1 MGDVF
6 SLTINGATAF
16 DIGALYSNNTWR
28 PLELIDLRTSLQ
40 ATTFVQ
46 LEVGVLKIIK
56 IYIKMTYF
64 DRARWRTTSCKKKF
78 RRSSILGGF
87 IISAYSCLMKL
98 CYSTLWACVAVQS
111 VQ

>member
-28 PLELIDLRTSLQ
+28 PLGLIDLRTSLQ
-40 ATTFVQ
+40 ATMFVQ

-64 DRARWRTTSCKKKF
+64 DRARWRTTRA
-78 RRSSILGGF
+78 RRNFGDPR
-87 IISAYSCLMKL
+87 Y
-98 CYSTLWACVAVQS
+98 
-111 VQ
+111 